1 MASLRSLFR
10 LPDGP
15 LFSRKRLLQML
26 WPLVIEQFLSV
37 LVGMIDV
44 LMVSSLGEEAV
55 SGVSLVDSVNHLILQ
70 VLFALTAGG
79 TVVCARFIGAKD
91 ESGVGKSAAQLL
103 GITTAGMLL
112 LTLILLAGG
121 RQILGLIFGHVEPAV
136 MESAVIYMRY
146 TACAFPFLAI
156 YYSAS
161 SVFRAQGNTRIS
173 MLASLGMNLLN
184 IAGNALC
191 IYGLRMG
198 IVGVALPTL
207 ISRAAAACAMLFLL
221 QRPGGPP
228 LIRGIGQFRPDR
240 GILREIL
247 SIGVPNSVES
257 SLFNLGKL
265 LLQSLVATLG
275 TSSLAAYAVAGNLA
289 TYLYLP
295 GNAIGAE
302 ITTVTGQCR
311 GGGKPE
317 QAKAY
322 TVLLTLMN
330 YLMLV
335 PICLAL
341 ILGRHFWVS
350 CYHLS
355 DQAAVLGAG
364 LILAHSAAM
373 ILWPVAFN
381 LPYYF
386 RASGRARFT
395 MWVALAAMAF
405 CRLGL
410 AWLFV
415 ALLHRNVLWV
425 WYAMFVDWVLRIAL
439 YVPAFLKGPKQKD

>member
-1 MASLRSLFR
+1 MDPLRSLFR
-10 LPDGP
+10 LPGEP
-15 LFSRKRLLQML
+15 LFDRKRLLQML

-44 LMVSSLGEEAV
+44 LMVSSLGEEAM

-79 TVVCARFIGAKD
+79 TVVCAKFIGARDDAGAAK
-91 ESGVGKSAAQLL
+91 GAAQLL
-103 GITTAGMLL
+103 GITAAGMLM
-112 LTLILLAGG
+112 LTVVFQAGG

-136 MESAVIYMRY
+136 MESAVVYMRY
-146 TACAFPFLAI
+146 TSCSFPFLAV
-156 YYSAS
+156 YYSVS

-184 IAGNALC
+184 IVGNALC
-191 IYGLRMG
+191 IYGLHMG

-207 ISRAAAACAMLFLL
+207 LSRAAAACAMLVLL
-221 QRPGGPP
+221 QRVENP
-228 LIRGIGQFRPDR
+228 LRLRSVKLFQPD
-240 GILREIL
+240 GSILRDIL
-247 SIGVPNSVES
+247 AIGIPNSVES

-275 TSSLAAYAVAGNLA
+275 TPSLAAYAVAGNLA

-302 ITTVTGQCR
+302 ITTVVGQCR
-311 GGGKPE
+311 GAGKPE
-317 QAKAY
+317 QAKTY

-330 YLMLV
+330 YLMLI

-381 LPYYF
+381 LPYHF

-415 ALLHRNVLWV
+415 GLLHRNVLWV
-425 WYAMFVDWVLRIAL
+425 WYAMFVDWVLRIVL
-439 YVPAFLKGPKQKD
+439 YVPAFLKQQD

>member
-1 MASLRSLFR
+1 MGPFRSLIR
-10 LPDGP
+10 ITGTP
-15 LFSRKRLLQML
+15 LFDRRRLWQLL
-26 WPLVIEQFLSV
+26 WPLVVEQFLSV

-91 ESGVGKSAAQLL
+91 DAGAGRSGAQLL
-103 GITTAGMLL
+103 AVTCGGMFL
-112 LTLILLAGG
+112 LTLILLVGG
-121 RQILGLIFGHVEPAV
+121 RLILGLIFGSVEPGV

-146 TACAFPFLAI
+146 TACSFPFLAI
-156 YYSAS
+156 YYSVSAVYRS
-161 SVFRAQGNTRIS
+161 EGNTRIS

-191 IYGLRMG
+191 IYGLHMG

-207 ISRAAAACAMLFLL
+207 LSRAAAACAMLLLL
-221 QRPGGPP
+221 QRPGRTVRVRSFAQ
-228 LIRGIGQFRPDR
+228 LKPDR
-240 GILREIL
+240 AILREIL
-247 SIGVPNSVES
+247 SIGIPNSVES

-265 LLQSLVATLG
+265 LLQSLVSTLG
-275 TSSLAAYAVAGNLA
+275 TASLAAYAVAGNLA

-295 GNAIGAE
+295 GNAVGAG
-302 ITTVTGQCR
+302 ITTIVGQCR
-311 GGGKPE
+311 GAGQPE
-317 QAKAY
+317 QARAY
-322 TVLLTLMN
+322 TLRLILLN
-330 YLMLV
+330 YAMLV
-335 PICLAL
+335 PICAAL
-341 ILGRHFWVS
+341 ILGRGFWVR

-355 DQAAVLGAG
+355 DQAALLGAG
-364 LILAHSAAM
+364 LILAHSIAM
-373 ILWPVAFN
+373 FLWPPAFQF
-381 LPYYF
+381 PYYF
-386 RASGRARFT
+386 RATGRARFT

-415 ALLHRNVLWV
+415 GVLHRNVLWV
-425 WYAMFVDWVLRIAL
+425 WYAMFVDWVLRIVL
-439 YVPAFLKGPKQKD
+439 FIPAFLKGPKQAD